1 MKNFICDP
9 RTNDPSVVEDIEC
22 LAMISMDI
30 RKKIIELQSK
40 LPSEEKY
47 AGLQACL
54 DDSNKSLKT
63 AIKKLCKGYSVA
75 FDLELEV

>member
-1 MKNFICDP
+1 MRNFICDP
-9 RTNDPSVVEDIEC
+9 RTDDLFVVEEIQR
-22 LAMISMDI
+22 LAGLSMDI
-30 RKKIIELQSK
+30 QKKIIELQSK
-40 LPSEEKY
+40 LPSKEEY

-54 DDSNKSLKT
+54 NDSNKSLKT